1 MIPLIVFFLACAAV
15 YLGTIEAAFSALM
28 RLSLRLLAERSNRPG
43 ELGGYLDEP
52 LQLFVPLRLLLGL
65 VTATATA
72 LLAWAIGL
80 QGTHDV
86 AFVVL
91 SVAAFVIVCE
101 LVLPVAI
108 VIRDPERILELLL
121 PSFAPVARVLSPMAR
136 LDRPIADRAEARFGA
151 ASER

>member
-1 MIPLIVFFLACAAV
+1 MIPLILFFLAGAAV

-43 ELGGYLDEP
+43 ELGRYLDEP

-72 LLAWAIGL
+72 LLAWAIRIE
-80 QGTHDV
+80 GTHDV

-91 SVAAFVIVCE
+91 SVAAFVVVCE

-108 VIRDPERILELLL
+108 AIRDPE
-121 PSFAPVARVLSPMAR
+121 
-136 LDRPIADRAEARFGA
+136 G
-151 ASER
+151 

>member
-1 MIPLIVFFLACAAV
+1 MSLFLTVTYCCAAV

-80 QGTHDV
+80 K
-86 AFVVL
+86 
-91 SVAAFVIVCE
+91 
-101 LVLPVAI
+101 
-108 VIRDPERILELLL
+108 
-121 PSFAPVARVLSPMAR
+121 APTTWRS
-136 LDRPIADRAEARFGA
+136 
-151 ASER
+151 SS